1 MKFRAAVLALFVV
14 CIILF
19 IPVFTPALPCAV
31 IQVTSCDEDVF
42 RSDDAVY
49 VPASAAVLMDADSG
63 RVLFAKN
70 EKKRLPM
77 ASTTKIMTCL
87 IASEC
92 LDPDDVVTVPKEA
105 VGVEGSSIYLEEG
118 EKLTVREL
126 LYGLMLRSGNDAA
139 SAVAIAV
146 SGSVD
151 GFVDLMN
158 LKAKSLGL
166 EDTHFM
172 NPSGLPAEDHYTTA
186 RDLARLASYA
196 LKNELFA
203 SVAGEKR
210 VAVSDGKR
218 YLVNRNKLLFTYDG
232 MIGVKTGYTPEA
244 GKCLVTAAKRN
255 GVTLVAV
262 TLNDGNVWNSH
273 TALLDYGFDN
283 FESVQVPRIEAVYNV
298 YGGVTDFVKV
308 SSQSGVCVTLP
319 KGAELRIDV
328 YENVTLYAPVKQD
341 DVVSYAEMICGNE
354 TVGYVPL
361 YAESGVGI
369 KKQDIFERLFK

>member
-1 MKFRAAVLALFVV
+1 MKFRAAVFALFAV
-14 CIILF
+14 CIMLF
-19 IPVFTPALPCAV
+19 IPVFTPALPRAV
-31 IQVTSCDEDVF
+31 IPVMSCDEDVF
-42 RSDDAVY
+42 RSDGAVY

-70 EKKRLPM
+70 DKKRLPM

-87 IASEC
+87 IVSEC
-92 LDPDDVVTVPKEA
+92 LGPDDVITVTKEA

-139 SAVAIAV
+139 NAAAIAV

-151 GFVDLMN
+151 GFVCLMN

-166 EDTHFM
+166 EDTHFA
-172 NPSGLPAEDHYTTA
+172 NPSGLPAEDHYTSA

-196 LKNELFA
+196 LKNELFT
-203 SVAGEKR
+203 SVVGEKR
-210 VAVSDGKR
+210 AAISDGKR

-262 TLNDGNVWNSH
+262 TLNDENVWNSH
-273 TALLDYGFDN
+273 TSLLDYGFAN
-283 FESVQVPRIEAVYNV
+283 FESVPVPRIEAVYGV
-298 YGGVTDFVKV
+298 YGGVTDLVRV
-308 SSQSGVCVTLP
+308 SSPDDIRVTLP
-319 KGAELRIDV
+319 KGAGLKIGV
-328 YENVTLYAPVKQD
+328 PENVTLYAPVKQGGIA
-341 DVVSYAEMICGNE
+341 SYAELICDGE

-361 YAESGVGI
+361 YAESGVEV